1 MKEDRIEILKG
12 IKESLV
18 EFMKTERFNQ
28 WDNVKD
34 ALDKALGQISI
45 AIREAEENV
54 EKKYIGVFF
63 DYQNEERIK
72 IPFYSSKRV
81 GSYSNKLDAE
91 FELSRVYR
99 ESFRSTMGIHFV
111 EAYRAK

>member
-1 MKEDRIEILKG
+1 MKEDRIEVLKG
-12 IKESLV
+12 IKESLE
-18 EFMKTERFNQ
+18 EFVKTERFNQ
-28 WDNVKD
+28 WDRTKD

-45 AIREAEENV
+45 AIREAEKNV
-54 EKKYIGVFF
+54 EKKYIGVFY
-63 DYQNEERIK
+63 DWQNEQEIE

-81 GSYSNKLDAE
+81 GSYSNQLHAE

-99 ESFRSTMGIHFV
+99 ATNRSAMGIRFV